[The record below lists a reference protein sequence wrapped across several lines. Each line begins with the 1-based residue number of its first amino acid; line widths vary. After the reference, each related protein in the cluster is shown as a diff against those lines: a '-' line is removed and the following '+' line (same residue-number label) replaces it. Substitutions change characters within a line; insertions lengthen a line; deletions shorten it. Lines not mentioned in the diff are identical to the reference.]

1 MIASSRSGKGRLLFY
16 CRAAPTGKLTLPHS
30 TRSGQDRS
38 LRTAAHGCL
47 VGRGLD
53 PSGQPGGGRRA
64 VGAGHARPAALKRLP
79 VKGWP
84 RRPPGRACPAP
95 TKALPRQNGARF
107 SAGPVLVGIGN
118 NKKMACLSPHYT
130 ILRDLWTPV
139 LRNSTHSAMF
149 TAWSPR
155 RSRYL
160 SIINKS
166 SAVSAS
172 PGWAAM

>member
-1 MIASSRSGKGRLLFY
+1 MALMLALDRNLLTEKVTQF
-16 CRAAPTGKLTLPHS
+16 GELPS
-30 TRSGQDRS
+30 F
-38 LRTAAHGCL
+38 AL
-47 VGRGLD
+47 V
-53 PSGQPGGGRRA
+53 
-64 VGAGHARPAALKRLP
+64 
-79 VKGWP
+79 
-84 RRPPGRACPAP
+84 PPGIRDYVSPVPEWAEWTQAERE
-95 TKALPRQNGARF
+95 AEARRLYAM
-107 SAGPVLVGIGN
+107 AGYSEENPLKFEIRYTAGEN
-118 NKKMACLSPHYT
+118 NKKMACVSPHYT

>member
-16 CRAAPTGKLTLPHS
+16 CRAAPTGKLTLPQS

-53 PSGQPGGGRRA
+53 PSGQPVSA
-64 VGAGHARPAALKRLP
+64 ARPLQKAFLHAKT
-79 VKGWP
+79 G
-84 RRPPGRACPAP
+84 PAF
-95 TKALPRQNGARF
+95 RQVPF
-107 SAGPVLVGIGN
+107 WLVEEN

-172 PGWAAM
+172 LGWAAM